1 MADKKRRP
9 GPYAIPERKAYP
21 IGDVAHANFAIT
33 RLYMSTVTDED
44 RKKVI
49 KAIKKRY
56 PKNTSL
62 KMRIDK
68 LEKAKKLKKK
78 SKKRKVKKKTAKKA
92 PAKKAKKVAKKKKTT
107 KRKKKTTK
115 KGNRRKGQPRGARL
129 AYDDLKKKKKKKRSR
144 KTGGGLLDMLTSELH
159 NF

>member
-1 MADKKRRP
+1 MTEKKKRP
-9 GPYAIPERKAYP
+9 GPYAIPDRKAYP
-21 IGDVAHANFAIT
+21 IGDIAHANFAIT

-49 KAIKKRY
+49 QAIRKRY
-56 PKNTSL
+56 PKNAAL
-62 KMRIDK
+62 KMRLEK

-78 SKKRKVKKKTAKKA
+78 SKKTKSKRKPVKKT
-92 PAKKAKKVAKKKKTT
+92 PAKKGKKVAKKKPAK
-107 KRKKKTTK
+107 KKKKTTK
-115 KGNRRKGQPRGARL
+115 KGNRRKGQPKGARL
-129 AYDDLKKKKKKKRSR
+129 AYDDLKKKKKKRKK